1 MIITRFAPSPT
12 GYIHIGN
19 LRAAIPPYLVARQTG
34 GKFLLRIEDTDQAR
48 FVEDATDLILSTLT
62 TLGLDWDGEPIFQTS
77 RYDIYHKYARELIE
91 KGRAYADPTPPE
103 TIAKY
108 REEDSAA
115 KKPFLYRNHR
125 PESSPEWE
133 PGIPLRFRA
142 EPKTY
147 EYHDEVMG
155 DLTAGPETQDDFIL
169 IKADGLPT
177 YNFAHIID
185 DTEMN
190 INLVCRGVEYLPSMG
205 NYLAL
210 YDALGIERPTF
221 AHMPHILG
229 PTGNKKLGKRD
240 GAKSATE
247 YFDEGILPEAMLN
260 FLITL
265 GWNDGTEQEIYSR
278 DDLIKVFKLS
288 DMQRSSARFDEGKLL
303 WLNGQWIRRLYEQNP
318 EDLYHRTHNF
328 WPDSAASYEDDYKKA
343 VLAIIYDRLKTL
355 SDLKSFTAYFFADPT
370 IDLEMITSNK
380 FLSTFSELELINL
393 LQTTQSALE
402 DITDWQPDQIQT
414 TLNNLLEQTRL
425 KPAQLFSLIRIALSF
440 APFSPDLAATMSV
453 LGKPTVLA
461 RLSSVIGSL
470 SAD

>member
-19 LRAAIPPYLVARQTG
+19 LRAAIPPYLVARQDG

-48 FVEDATDLILSTLT
+48 FVEGATDLILSTLK
-62 TLGLDWDGEPIFQTS
+62 TLGLDWDDEPVFQTT
-77 RYDIYHKYARELIE
+77 RKDIYHKYARELIE

-115 KKPFLYRNHR
+115 KKPFLYRNHH
-125 PESSPEWE
+125 PENSPEWE

-155 DLTAGPETQDDFIL
+155 DLTASPETQDDFIL

-185 DTEMN
+185 DAEMK

-205 NYLAL
+205 NYLSL

-265 GWNDGTEQEIYSR
+265 GWNDGTEQEIYSM
-278 DDLIKVFKLS
+278 DDLIKAFKLS
-288 DMQRSSARFDEGKLL
+288 DMQRSGARFDEGKLL
-303 WLNGQWIRRLYEQNP
+303 WLNGQWIRKLYEQNP
-318 EDLYHRTHNF
+318 DDLYHRTHNF
-328 WPDSAASYEDDYKKA
+328 WPDSAASYEDNYKKS

-355 SDLKSFTAYFFADPT
+355 SDLKSFTDYFFTNPA

-393 LQTTQSALE
+393 LQITQSALE
-402 DITDWQPDQIQT
+402 LITDWQPENIQS
-414 TLNNLLEQTRL
+414 TLNNLLEKTNL

-453 LGKPTVLA
+453 LGKSTVLA